1 MQVRCSNHLSS
12 PQPVRSGVPQ
22 GSVLGPVL
30 FLLYINHVVSD
41 IKCNFKIFADDVK
54 LYLSFPVG
62 SSGEGIAALQSNIDT
77 LVSTSASW
85 NLFINPEKCV
95 VLRFSPRMSPLQSS
109 GLSPYTADG
118 VQLQFSESHS
128 DLGVQV
134 DRKLKFHGHIRRRVA
149 VAGAL
154 TTNILSSTLCREA
167 DFLLSIYISHVRPQL
182 EYGSQLWNQGYIGD
196 TTLVER
202 IQRRWTREMDGI
214 GHLPYDERLRALDL
228 YSVRGRLLR
237 ADLLLVWKMFH
248 GECALNPR
256 EFFEPTLSTITRG
269 HSLKMRVQQCRLD
282 VRKRFF
288 SNRVVAAWNSLSAE
302 AVEAGTINSFKSHLH
317 RELGDQLYQFF

>member
-1 MQVRCSNHLSS
+1 M
-12 PQPVRSGVPQ
+12 
-22 GSVLGPVL
+22 
-30 FLLYINHVVSD
+30 
-41 IKCNFKIFADDVK
+41 
-54 LYLSFPVG
+54 
-62 SSGEGIAALQSNIDT
+62 
-77 LVSTSASW
+77 
-85 NLFINPEKCV
+85 
-95 VLRFSPRMSPLQSS
+95 
-109 GLSPYTADG
+109 
-118 VQLQFSESHS
+118 
-128 DLGVQV
+128 
-134 DRKLKFHGHIRRRVA
+134 
-149 VAGAL
+149 
-154 TTNILSSTLCREA
+154 
-167 DFLLSIYISHVRPQL
+167 LSIYISHVRPQL